1 MRNRKEKKKEKKKWE
16 KEREIQYTNREDI
29 EIEGLKLEELGFG
42 FALASTWEMRSS
54 IVLSFFL

>member
-1 MRNRKEKKKEKKKWE
+1 MRRKRVNQVKNSKEKKKENKE

-42 FALASTWEMRSS
+42 FALAST
-54 IVLSFFL
+54 